1 MLWGFGLVVMAMSVL
16 FAKHRTLRLLR
27 RIRVLLVVL
36 VLLFVFFTPGEA
48 LLSFLGRA
56 GPTIEGLDMALV
68 HGGRL
73 LVVVM
78 LVSILLEKTDERTL
92 VSGLMALARP
102 LGCVGLSI
110 ERLAVRVLLAFGY
123 VESPPP
129 GGWRALMTESSDR
142 AELDSLTV
150 VFTPLRWLDRF
161 AIAGLVV
168 LMAWLV
174 SK

>member
-1 MLWGFGLVVMAMSVL
+1 MLWGFGLVVLTLSVL
-16 FAKHRTLRLLR
+16 FARHRTLRLLR
-27 RIRVLLVVL
+27 RVRVLLVVL
-36 VLLFVFFTPGEA
+36 VLLFAFFTPGEA
-48 LLSFLGRA
+48 LLPFLGRA

-92 VSGLMALARP
+92 VSGLMVLARP
-102 LGCVGLSI
+102 LGLLGLSS
-110 ERLAVRVLLAFGY
+110 ERLAVRLLLAFAY

-129 GGWRALMTESSDR
+129 GGWRALMTENSDR
-142 AELDSLTV
+142 VELDSLTV
-150 VFTPLRWLDRF
+150 VFTPLRWPDRF
-161 AIAGLVV
+161 AIGGLLG
-168 LMAWLV
+168 LMVWWM

>member
-1 MLWGFGLVVMAMSVL
+1 MLWGFGFVVMAISVL
-16 FAKHRTLRLLR
+16 FARHRTLRLLR
-27 RIRVLLVVL
+27 RVRVLLVVL
-36 VLLFVFFTPGEA
+36 FLLFAFFTPGEA
-48 LLSFLGRA
+48 LLSFPGRA

-102 LGCVGLSI
+102 LSFAGLSI

-129 GGWRALMTESSDR
+129 GGWRALMTESPDR
-142 AELDSLTV
+142 AEFVSLTV
-150 VFTPLRWLDRF
+150 VFTPLRWPDRL
-161 AIAGLVV
+161 AIWGLLL
-168 LMAWLV
+168 LMVWLV

>member
-1 MLWGFGLVVMAMSVL
+1 MLWGFGLVVMVMSVL

-36 VLLFVFFTPGEA
+36 VLLIVFFTPGEA

-110 ERLAVRVLLAFGY
+110 
-123 VESPPP
+123 
-129 GGWRALMTESSDR
+129 
-142 AELDSLTV
+142 
-150 VFTPLRWLDRF
+150 
-161 AIAGLVV
+161 
-168 LMAWLV
+168 
-174 SK
+174 